1 MPMPDQFVAVISKHA
16 DLPVSV
22 RVERGGERLQL
33 TLVPRPAETEAGR
46 IGRIGVQLG
55 VETKFIDVRYGPVES
70 LWRGVERTG
79 EVAWFSLRMLG
90 RMVTGDASWR
100 NLSGPVTIADYA
112 GQTARIG
119 WSAYITFIAL
129 VSVSLGILNLL
140 PIPVLDGGHLLYY
153 LVEIV
158 RGSPPPER
166 WLEIGQRAGLGLLFA
181 LMSLAL
187 FNDVA
192 RLLG

>member
-90 RMVTGDASWR
+90 RLVTGGASWR
-100 NLSGPVTIADYA
+100 NLMAPLITVGYP
-112 GQTARIG
+112 GRTARTG
-119 WSAYITFIAL
+119 CSADSAWLVELGVRGGKLAAL
-129 VSVSLGILNLL
+129 TGHVPRGDLVPSY
-140 PIPVLDGGHLLYY
+140 PVL
-153 LVEIV
+153 IV
-158 RGSPPPER
+158 RG
-166 WLEIGQRAGLGLLFA
+166 RAGPDRWSA
-181 LMSLAL
+181 S
-187 FNDVA
+187 
-192 RLLG
+192 RR